1 MTSSDQKTFPPVVY
15 VPCEQSGNGDE
26 DLRIDLRRT
35 GDGRSALL
43 VYSAL
48 DRLVSCCGEY
58 QPWVVMPTAKLDAMA
73 EHARFD
79 MILLDLEIPEQ
90 LRRGEGGA
98 RWHRAS
104 TRTPT

>member
-15 VPCEQSGNGDE
+15 VPCEQSGGGEE

-48 DRLVSCCGEY
+48 DRLVNSCGEY
-58 QPWVVMPTAKLDAMA
+58 QPWVVMPTAKLGTVA

-90 LRRGEGGA
+90 LRRRGGEA
-98 RWHRAS
+98 R
-104 TRTPT
+104 

>member
-1 MTSSDQKTFPPVVY
+1 MTSSDQKTFPPVGY
-15 VPCEQSGNGDE
+15 VPCEQSGSGDE

-58 QPWVVMPTAKLDAMA
+58 QPWDA
-73 EHARFD
+73 
-79 MILLDLEIPEQ
+79 
-90 LRRGEGGA
+90 GGA
-98 RWHRAS
+98 VAGGAKKAWDS
-104 TRTPT
+104 VF